1 MTKAITKTGKK
12 KLTNPRSGE
21 NSRLI
26 RLVLHSQNLPEIDIT
41 DPEQVQERVNQYFDF
56 CQIHNLFPSIS
67 GMANWLG
74 VCRDTVHAWKTG
86 DTRQKTHQQII
97 CRAYDLI
104 ECVLVDM
111 LQEDKIPAPT
121 GIFLLKSVFG
131 YRDRFDIGLE
141 AGARQTRTPLDDLRL
156 SDEEMES
163 LRRKYLID
171 AIPAEDP
178 EGKEGD

>member
-1 MTKAITKTGKK
+1 MTKTVKK
-12 KLTNPRSGE
+12 KLNNPRSGE
-21 NSRLI
+21 NSRMI
-26 RLVLHSQNLPEIDIT
+26 RLVLHSLTLPEIDIT
-41 DPEQVQERVNQYFDF
+41 DPKQVQERISEYFDY
-56 CQIHNLFPSIS
+56 CQYYNLFPSIS
-67 GMANWLG
+67 GIANWLG
-74 VCRDTVHAWKTG
+74 VCRDTVNSWKNG
-86 DTRQKTHQQII
+86 FSRKETHQEII
-97 CRAYDLI
+97 CRAYDVI
-104 ECVLVDM
+104 ECVLVDQLM
-111 LQEDKIPAPT
+111 NDAICAPT

-141 AGARQTRTPLDDLRL
+141 AAARQSRSPLDDLSL